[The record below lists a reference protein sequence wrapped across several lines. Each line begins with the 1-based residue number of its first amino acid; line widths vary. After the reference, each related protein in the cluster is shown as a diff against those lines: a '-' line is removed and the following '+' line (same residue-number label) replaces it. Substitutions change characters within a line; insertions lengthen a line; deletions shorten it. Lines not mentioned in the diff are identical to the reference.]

1 MYDLELD
8 KVLDEVKQ
16 REAKK
21 ILIQLPDGLK
31 PLSAKIVDELEEKTG
46 ADVFIWFSSCY
57 GACDIPLNL
66 RTIGIDLFIQWG
78 HNKFIKTEW

>member
-1 MYDLELD
+1 MYDLELER
-8 KVLDEVKQ
+8 VVDEIKKH
-16 REAKK
+16 EAKK

-31 PLSAKIVDELEEKTG
+31 PENGKIVDELEEKTG

-66 RTIGIDLFIQWG
+66 RTMGIDLFIQWG

>member
-8 KVLDEVKQ
+8 KVLEEINK

-31 PLSAKIVDELEEKTG
+31 PLSAKIVDDLESKTG